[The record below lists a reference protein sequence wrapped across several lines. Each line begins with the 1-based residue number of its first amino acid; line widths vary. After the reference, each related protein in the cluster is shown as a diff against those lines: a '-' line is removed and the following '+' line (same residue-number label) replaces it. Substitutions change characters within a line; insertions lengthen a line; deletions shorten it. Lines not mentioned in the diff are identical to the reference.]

1 MERLPQITALR
12 AFEVAA
18 RCLSFTQA
26 ARELNVTQGA
36 VSHQVK
42 GLEELLGVKLF
53 HRERQRLRLTDN
65 GQGYLP
71 FVREAIDRLKAGADF
86 LSARESSGVLTVS
99 VSPNFAA
106 KWLVNRMG
114 AFNRSA
120 PDIDLRIT
128 ASMRHVDFDSNDV
141 EMAVRHGDGD
151 WPDLHVTKLARE
163 EIFPVASPEFLRSAS
178 DIRIPED
185 LTRNTLLND
194 TSRNDWP
201 LWFAAAGLD
210 VDDVVLGPSFDQTN
224 IVIDA
229 AIAGQG
235 VALARSALAAHDIR
249 TGKLVRLFDV
259 SLPAPYGYFIVCP
272 KASAEQDKVARF
284 REWLVAEAAADLEAL
299 SENSKNVQG
308 WFRGVY

>member
-1 MERLPQITALR
+1 MDRLPQISALR

-65 GQGYLP
+65 GLGYLP
-71 FVREAIDRLKAGADF
+71 FVREAIDRLKAGADY
-86 LSARESSGVLTVS
+86 LNARENSGVLTVS

-114 AFNRSA
+114 DFNRNA

-128 ASMRHVDFDSNDV
+128 ASMDHVDFDSNDV
-141 EMAVRHGDGD
+141 EMAVRHGHGD
-151 WPDLHVTKLARE
+151 WPDLHVTKLTRE
-163 EIFPVASPEFLRSAS
+163 DIFPVASPEFLRANPGLRSPA
-178 DIRIPED
+178 D
-185 LTRNTLLND
+185 LMQQTLLND

-201 LWFAAAGLD
+201 LWFAAADLD
-210 VDDVVLGPSFDQTN
+210 AEKVVLGPSFDQTN

-249 TGKLVRLFDV
+249 TGKLVRMFDV

-272 KASAEQDKVARF
+272 KATADQNKIVRF
-284 REWLVAEAAADLEAL
+284 RDWLIAEAAADLEAL
-299 SENSKNVQG
+299 SGKSKNVQG
-308 WFRGVY
+308 WFEGVF

>member
-1 MERLPQITALR
+1 MDRLPQISALR

-65 GQGYLP
+65 GRGYLP
-71 FVREAIDRLKAGADF
+71 FVREAIDRLKAGADY
-86 LSARESSGVLTVS
+86 LSARENSGILTVS

-128 ASMRHVDFDSNDV
+128 ASMEHVDFDSNDV
-141 EMAVRHGDGD
+141 EMAVRHGHGD
-151 WPDLHVTKLARE
+151 WPDLHVTKLTRE
-163 EIFPVASPEFLRSAS
+163 EIFPVASPEFLRAN
-178 DIRIPED
+178 PGLQAPAD
-185 LTRNTLLND
+185 LVQQILLND

-210 VDDVVLGPSFDQTN
+210 AEAVVLGPSFDQTN

-235 VALARSALAAHDIR
+235 IALARSALAAHDIR

-272 KASAEQDKVARF
+272 KATADHSKIARF
-284 REWLVAEAAADLEAL
+284 RDWLVAEAAADLEAL
-299 SENSKNVQG
+299 SEG
-308 WFRGVY
+308 PM

>member
-1 MERLPQITALR
+1 MIRLPQTTALR
-12 AFEVAA
+12 SFEVAA

-53 HRERQRLRLTDN
+53 HREHQSLRLTDS
-65 GQGYLP
+65 GRGYLP
-71 FVREAIDRLKAGADF
+71 FVREAIDRLKAGMDYLA
-86 LSARESSGVLTVS
+86 ARENSGVLTVS
-99 VSPNFAA
+99 VSPNFAS

-114 AFNRSA
+114 AFNRTH

-128 ASMRHVDFDSNDV
+128 ASMQHVDFDSNDV
-141 EMAVRHGDGD
+141 EMAVRHGTGD
-151 WPDLHVTKLARE
+151 WPSLHVTKLTRE
-163 EIFPVASPEFLRSAS
+163 DIFPVCSPEFLRAT
-178 DIRIPED
+178 PELRKPDD
-185 LTRNTLLND
+185 LSRQILLD
-194 TSRNDWP
+194 DASRNDWP

-210 VDDVVLGPSFDQTN
+210 TEDITIGPSFDQTN
-224 IVIDA
+224 NVIDA

-259 SLPAPYGYFIVCP
+259 SLPAPYGYFVVSP
-272 KASAEQDKVARF
+272 KSSAAQDKIVRF
-284 REWLVAEAAADLEAL
+284 RDWLVREAEADRIAL
-299 SENSKNVQG
+299 SDMVKTPT
-308 WFRGVY
+308 

>member
-1 MERLPQITALR
+1 MNRLPQTTALR
-12 AFEVAA
+12 SFEVAA

-42 GLEELLGVKLF
+42 GLEDLLGVKLF
-53 HRERQRLRLTDN
+53 HREHQSLRLTDS
-65 GQGYLP
+65 GLGYLP
-71 FVREAIDRLKAGADF
+71 FVREAIDRLKAGTDYLA
-86 LSARESSGVLTVS
+86 ARENSGVLTVS
-99 VSPNFAA
+99 VSPNFAS

-114 AFNRSA
+114 TFSQRH

-128 ASMRHVDFDSNDV
+128 ASMQHVDFDSNDV
-141 EMAVRHGDGD
+141 EMAVRHGTGD
-151 WPDLHVTKLARE
+151 WPNLHVTKLTRE
-163 EIFPVASPEFLRSAS
+163 EIFPVCSPEFFRATSNLRT
-178 DIRIPED
+178 PED
-185 LTRNTLLND
+185 LKHHTLLD
-194 TSRNDWP
+194 DDSRNDWP

-210 VDDVVLGPSFDQTN
+210 AEKITIGPSFDQTN

-259 SLPAPYGYFIVCP
+259 SLPAPYGYFVVCP
-272 KASAEQDKVARF
+272 KATAAQDKIVRF
-284 REWLVAEAAADLEAL
+284 REWLVFEAEVDRLAL
-299 SENSKNVQG
+299 S
-308 WFRGVY
+308 

>member
-12 AFEVAA
+12 SFEVAA

-26 ARELNVTQGA
+26 ARQLNVTQGA

-42 GLEELLGVKLF
+42 GLEELLGVRLF
-53 HRERQRLRLTDN
+53 HRERQQLRLTES

-86 LSARESSGVLTVS
+86 LAARENSGVLTVS

-114 AFNRSA
+114 DFVQNQ

-128 ASMRHVDFDSNDV
+128 ASLQHVDFDSNDV
-141 EMAVRHGDGD
+141 ELAVRHGHGD

-163 EIFPVASPEFLRSAS
+163 EIFPVCSPELLRTTAAIRTPADLKDHVLLHDAS
-178 DIRIPED
+178 RD
-185 LTRNTLLND
+185 
-194 TSRNDWP
+194 DWP

-210 VDDVVLGPSFDQTN
+210 AIDVSRGPGFDQTS

-249 TGKLVRLFDV
+249 TGKLVRLFDI
-259 SLPAPYGYFIVCP
+259 SLPAPYGYYIVGP
-272 KASAEQDKVARF
+272 KSNAAQPKIVRF
-284 REWLVAEAAADLEAL
+284 RNWLLAEAEADARALAATP
-299 SENSKNVQG
+299 
-308 WFRGVY
+308 R